1 MLPLV
6 VVGLLVLLG
15 LQMWAIEM
23 ADLNDLKPAVI
34 DDKTNT
40 TDEPAEVITTPEDDP
55 ESTLPVEDAKTE
67 EGED

>member
-1 MLPLV
+1 
-6 VVGLLVLLG
+6 
-15 LQMWAIEM
+15 MWAIEM